1 MNLNATVLGQSIA
14 FAVFVWF
21 CLKFVWPPITAA
33 LAERQ
38 RKIADGLEA
47 ADRAQRD
54 LNLAQGKVADDLR
67 EAKAKSAEIVDL
79 ASKRAN
85 QIVDEAKEKA
95 REEGQRIIAGAKAEI
110 EMEVERARE
119 ALRAQVAS
127 IAIAGAEKILESSI
141 DQAANEELVNKLASE
156 L

>member
-1 MNLNATVLGQSIA
+1 MNLNATILGQSFA
-14 FAVFVWF
+14 FAIFVWF
-21 CLKFVWPPITAA
+21 CLKYVWPPITAA

-54 LNLAQGKVADDLR
+54 LSLAQSRVADDLR
-67 EAKAKSAEIVDL
+67 EAKIKSAEIIDM
-79 ASKRAN
+79 ASKRAS

-110 EMEVERARE
+110 AMEIQRAKE
-119 ALRAQVAS
+119 DLRAQVAS

-141 DQAANEELVNKLASE
+141 DQAANEELINKLASE

>member
-1 MNLNATVLGQSIA
+1 MNLNATVIGQSIA

-38 RKIADGLEA
+38 KKIADGLEA

-54 LNLAQGKVADDLR
+54 LNLAQNKAADELRDAKV
-67 EAKAKSAEIVDL
+67 KSAEIIDM
-79 ASKRAN
+79 ANKRAN
-85 QIVDEAKEKA
+85 QIVDEATEKA
-95 REEGQRIIAGAKAEI
+95 REEGQRLIAGAQAEI
-110 EMEVERARE
+110 EMEVQRARE
-119 ALRAQVAS
+119 VLRAQVAA
-127 IAIAGAEKILESSI
+127 IAIAGAEKILETSV
-141 DQAANEELVNKLASE
+141 DQAANEELVKKLASE